1 MHFVIRPDSEFLRAN
16 RYTSLAH
23 VPFLVA
29 DDGTYPAEANRYLR
43 ARSLCEWALRL
54 GTDAPE
60 PVNRPQLAFLTVAS
74 CISTARLL
82 KTFLNWIEIT
92 DRNWRQVDYR
102 NDLLAW
108 QEGLRKGTASES
120 RRPISAAA
128 INLLIA
134 EACYFLTWAS
144 LVPKD
149 EHGEASRGPFL
160 VPVDTVRVSIRAG
173 RSSRKQ
179 TREVDRRGAQLQS
192 KTRRSI
198 ALPSNEQVAKWMRAM
213 RLRFE
218 VKSLMAELILDAG
231 IRISEANQM
240 EVDTLPPKSKWIV
253 IGGKLQVWIHRGV
266 KGKKVTPDSVEAVR
280 GRWIAISLDVAE
292 KIDHYCNF
300 TREFQLRQWIR
311 NGKTKEEQIRRARS
325 PKPKRLWLSEDSNQP
340 FNNVQLYR
348 AWTETAHCPENWH
361 PHKGREW
368 FCVEKVVQW
377 LRDDLKATKTNRV
390 PELTWLQGAM
400 REQVKILLQPELGH
414 ASDET
419 TMLYLRAAHL
429 QLIEIFGSP
438 TLRWQEHCDQD

>member
-1 MHFVIRPDSEFLRAN
+1 
-16 RYTSLAH
+16 
-23 VPFLVA
+23 
-29 DDGTYPAEANRYLR
+29 
-43 ARSLCEWALRL
+43 
-54 GTDAPE
+54 
-60 PVNRPQLAFLTVAS
+60 
-74 CISTARLL
+74 
-82 KTFLNWIEIT
+82 
-92 DRNWRQVDYR
+92 
-102 NDLLAW
+102 
-108 QEGLRKGTASES
+108 
-120 RRPISAAA
+120 
-128 INLLIA
+128 
-134 EACYFLTWAS
+134 
-144 LVPKD
+144 
-149 EHGEASRGPFL
+149 
-160 VPVDTVRVSIRAG
+160 
-173 RSSRKQ
+173 
-179 TREVDRRGAQLQS
+179 
-192 KTRRSI
+192 
-198 ALPSNEQVAKWMRAM
+198 M